1 MTDNEYK
8 TIVKGRLARDD
19 FVVDDGIGGYV
30 DTGVDDFEE
39 AEDVE
44 EDEDEERP
52 RNKCTCAYGFCDKY
66 FSDASAP
73 LQQRRRRRI

>member
-44 EDEDEERP
+44 EDEEEERP
-52 RNKCTCAYGFCDKY
+52 RYKCTCACDFCQLY
-66 FSDASAP
+66 ISDSSAP
-73 LQQRRRRRI
+73 LQRRRRRRI

>member
-44 EDEDEERP
+44 EDEEEERP
-52 RNKCTCAYGFCDKY
+52 RNKCTCLCGFCDLY
-66 FSDASAP
+66 AS
-73 LQQRRRRRI
+73 

>member
-44 EDEDEERP
+44 ENEEEERP
-52 RNKCTCAYGFCDKY
+52 RNKCTCACGFCDKY
-66 FSDASAP
+66 VSDSSAP